1 MTTRTRIDFLPA
13 IASRSDPLVEF
24 TAATCPYSPLTHEVR
39 QRQTPDLQ
47 LHQTATTEVCHLISR
62 HVSRATSGVG
72 SKPANS

>member
-39 QRQTPDLQ
+39 QRQTPVLQ
-47 LHQTATTEVCHLISR
+47 LHQTATRSSVYCHL
-62 HVSRATSGVG
+62 RATSGVG